1 MDIILVLI
9 LLVCSLIIIYQDA
22 WVAKNGPE
30 HQLPGLD
37 FTPNQMFWVSA
48 ANVWCAKYRP
58 QVNQKYQIKKYQIKI

>member
-1 MDIILVLI
+1 MTKLNNYL
-9 LLVCSLIIIYQDA
+9 DA
-22 WVAKNGPE
+22 WIAKNGPE

-58 QVNQKYQIKKYQIKI
+58 QVKNEKDSIFLFLAVQKPKFKISS